1 MSCSMA
7 HLDLSP
13 ATVPLAD
20 PHQSTV
26 SAIQR
31 GVRLGLF
38 TAAEADLMIDRV
50 RARVT
55 RSPFLLEG
63 GNPFAGSGH
72 VEKGFLNHPDRTV
85 L

>member
-1 MSCSMA
+1 MA

-13 ATVPLAD
+13 TTAPVAGIAE

-26 SAIQR
+26 SVIQR

-50 RARVT
+50 RALAT
-55 RSPFLLEG
+55 RSPLLTEG
-63 GNPFAGSGH
+63 SYSFTGDGYAAGNLLGDA
-72 VEKGFLNHPDRTV
+72 NRTV
-85 L
+85 